1 MLTLCYSVT
10 LEMDRN
16 MVDGMNVQATCLNSS
31 EEDVDCKCVQAYN
44 GSLLPAAFLGTD
56 INTCGNLH

>member
-1 MLTLCYSVT
+1 
-10 LEMDRN
+10 
-16 MVDGMNVQATCLNSS
+16 MNVQATCLNSS

-44 GSLLPAAFLGTD
+44 GSSLPAAFLGTD